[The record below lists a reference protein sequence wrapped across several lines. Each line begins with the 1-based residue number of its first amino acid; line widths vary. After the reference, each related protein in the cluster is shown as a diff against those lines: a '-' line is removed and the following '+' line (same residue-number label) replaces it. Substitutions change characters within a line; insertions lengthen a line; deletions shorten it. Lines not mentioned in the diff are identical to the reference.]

1 MDWRK
6 SINNKKF
13 VEKAISLTNLK
24 KNGLGKKIHD
34 KYLYIM
40 LNIPKSSNYYNS
52 GNFNVPLV
60 GSKNT

>member
-6 SINNKKF
+6 SITNKKF
-13 VEKAISLTNLK
+13 VEKTFSLTNLK
-24 KNGLGKKIHD
+24 RNVLGKNMHD

-40 LNIPKSSNYYNS
+40 LNIPKGNNYYNS

-60 GSKNT
+60 GSKNS